1 MKGLK
6 TQGDYKRNEVF
17 LSSTSDKFGAQ
28 IYSESRSVC
37 DGVLKKNPSQSSL
50 LESVS
55 QVGGSSQFINT
66 KNTEAFS
73 KNHGKQNVGERKPT
87 IDAFSRNIQVDNM
100 NGSLFLS
107 SLGSNNGRRESL
119 EGTDVC
125 SIGKSKPKDR
135 KIQALI

>member
-1 MKGLK
+1 
-6 TQGDYKRNEVF
+6 
-17 LSSTSDKFGAQ
+17 
-28 IYSESRSVC
+28 
-37 DGVLKKNPSQSSL
+37 
-50 LESVS
+50 
-55 QVGGSSQFINT
+55 
-66 KNTEAFS
+66 
-73 KNHGKQNVGERKPT
+73 
-87 IDAFSRNIQVDNM
+87 M